1 MITVISTGLNAPTK
15 ARCVESV
22 ARQRSV
28 EFEHVYIEAGEQSPP
43 RTALENIYRAIIGLP
58 PDRIV
63 AWVDG
68 DDWLPHDG
76 VLDGVR
82 AVHDNPDIWVSY
94 GSYVCADG
102 RPGISTPYK
111 TDAFRTSPWCAS
123 HLKTFRA
130 GLFQRIDLKDLT
142 DKDGWLALAIDQAIM
157 FPMLEMAGLEHSTYV
172 MNIRYIYNYA
182 SSYQHNTDTQGL
194 RAERIAEAHI
204 RSRASYRKLV
214 SL

>member
-43 RTALENIYRAIIGLP
+43 RTALENIYRAII
-58 PDRIV
+58 
-63 AWVDG
+63 
-68 DDWLPHDG
+68 
-76 VLDGVR
+76 GVR